1 MPRTRIAAVLLAL
14 CLTPFLP
21 AQQPALDTAIPL
33 GEDLFRGSGSTG
45 MVLVVVRG
53 REVFFH
59 GFGETSPGSHQT
71 PQPNSLLRLCSLS
84 KIFATDL
91 LVKMMLAGTVRLDDP
106 LQHFA
111 APGVTVPERD
121 GRAITLGDLATH
133 TAGLPREVG
142 PAPAGA
148 AHFTFPD
155 ERFRWNWLP
164 AQHLRTTPGTA
175 AAYSNIGFDLLG
187 DALQAA
193 AGKPYARLLA
203 ERTTTPLGM
212 RETGF
217 SPTAAQC
224 ARLLQG
230 AHYEGVCTDTQNS
243 AGSAGVYSTATDME
257 RWLTYLLGAGT
268 PAIPAQNPAA
278 QAVYLDPAQLT
289 HVIGLEHAGTP
300 TGLGLGWVHLDVKGP
315 DGEDTGQSITQKTG
329 GGAGFATY
337 IAINPAHHAALFLAA
352 TDGAGESGIYLFK
365 AANNLLL
372 TMVGEPPLP
381 LDPRPAPKK
390 PATRKRVRR

>member
-1 MPRTRIAAVLLAL
+1 MLRTRIAAVLLAL
-14 CLTPFLP
+14 CLAPVLE
-21 AQQPALDTAIPL
+21 AQTAAPPLEAAIPL
-33 GEDLFRGSGSTG
+33 GEELFRGSGSTG

-53 REVFFH
+53 KEVFFH

-91 LVKMMLAGTVRLDDP
+91 LVKMMLAGAVHLDDP
-106 LQHFA
+106 LQRFA
-111 APGVTVPERD
+111 APGITVPERD
-121 GRAITLGDLATH
+121 GRLITLGDLATH

-142 PAPAGA
+142 AAPAGA

-155 ERFRWNWLP
+155 ERFRWSWLP
-164 AQHLRTTPGTA
+164 RQQLRTTPGTA

-187 DALQAA
+187 DALEAA

-203 ERTTTPLGM
+203 ERTTSPLGM

-224 ARLLQG
+224 ARLLEG

-243 AGSAGVYSTATDME
+243 AGSAGVYSTAADME
-257 RWLTYLLGAGT
+257 RWLAYLLGTGT
-268 PAIPAQNPAA
+268 PLIPAQNPAA

-289 HVIGLEHAGTP
+289 GVIGLDHAGTP
-300 TGLGLGWVHLDVKGP
+300 TGLGLGWVHVN
-315 DGEDTGQSITQKTG
+315 GEDTGQSITQKTG

-337 IAINPAHHAALFLAA
+337 IALNPAHHAAIFLAA

-390 PATRKRVRR
+390 PTPRKRVKR